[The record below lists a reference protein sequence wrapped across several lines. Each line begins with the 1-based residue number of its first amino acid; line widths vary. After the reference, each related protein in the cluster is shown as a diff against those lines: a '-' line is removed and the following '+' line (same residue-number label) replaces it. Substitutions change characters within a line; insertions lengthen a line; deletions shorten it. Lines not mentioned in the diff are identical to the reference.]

1 MKKREYSLALSSLA
15 ILMIILVMFSCK
27 NENKNAAETSNIET
41 TKEGISK
48 DLKWSERMLL
58 SEIKR
63 FPEASKLDFVD
74 KARWS
79 YTNGLVLTAAKG
91 VFQQTKKE
99 KYYNYIYDYADVLIE
114 DNGTIKTYDIEKYNL
129 DMIKSG
135 DVLLYLYPK
144 TKEDRFKKA
153 ADTLRKQL
161 DGQPKTSDGGF
172 WHKKRYTHQM
182 WLDGLYMAEPFYA
195 HYTQMFSEDEEA
207 QKAYDEI
214 VRQFDLI
221 QEHTLDEETGLLY
234 HGWDESKEQKW
245 ANKETGTSPNFWS
258 RAMGWYGMAMVDV
271 LDYLPED
278 HPGREKIIG
287 YLESYAE
294 ALLKVQD
301 QETGLWYQVLDKG
314 DKEGNYLE
322 ATGSSMFVYTFAKAV
337 NNGYLPE
344 KYLDEAE
351 KTYQGILDNLITVE
365 EDGTVNLNQCCAVA
379 GLGGDPY
386 RDASF
391 EYYVNEKIRSND
403 PKGTG
408 PFILASLE
416 LNK

>member
-1 MKKREYSLALSSLA
+1 MKKKEYSFALSTAVILLV
-15 ILMIILVMFSCK
+15 ILMMFSCK
-27 NENKNAAETSNIET
+27 NENKNTAETSNIDT
-41 TKEGISK
+41 TEEGISK

-91 VFQQTKKE
+91 VFQQTNKE
-99 KYYNYIYDYADVLIE
+99 KYYDYIYDYADVLIE

-144 TKEDRFKKA
+144 TKEERFKKA

-161 DGQPKTSDGGF
+161 ENQPRTSDGGF

-195 HYTQMFSEDEEA
+195 HYTQMFSEGEEA

-245 ANKETGTSPNFWS
+245 ANNETGTSPNFWS

-278 HPGREKIIG
+278 HPGREKLIG
-287 YLESYAE
+287 YLENYAE

-322 ATGSSMFVYTFAKAV
+322 ATGSSMFAYTFAKAA

-344 KYLDEAE
+344 KYLAEAE
-351 KTYQGILDNLITVE
+351 KTYQGILNNLITVE

-391 EYYVNEKIRSND
+391 EYYVNEEIRSND

>member
-1 MKKREYSLALSSLA
+1 MKKKEYSLFISSVVA
-15 ILMIILVMFSCK
+15 CLVVLVIFSCK
-27 NENKNAAETSNIET
+27 NDNKQSTEKAG
-41 TKEGISK
+41 KEISGQK
-48 DLKWSERMLL
+48 ISEDLKWSERMLL

-91 VFQQTKKE
+91 VYEETNKQ
-99 KYYNYIYDYADVLIE
+99 KYYNYIYDYADELVE
-114 DNGTIKTYDIEKYNL
+114 KNGIIKTYDIEKYNL

-144 TKEDRFKKA
+144 TKEERFKKA

-161 DGQPKTSDGGF
+161 ENQPRTSDGGF

-182 WLDGLYMAEPFYA
+182 WLDGLYMAEPFYS
-195 HYTQMFSEDEEA
+195 HYTQMFSEGEEA

-221 QEHTLDEETGLLY
+221 QEHSLDEETGLLY

-278 HPGREKIIG
+278 HPGREKLIY
-287 YLESYAE
+287 YLENYAE

-322 ATGSSMFVYTFAKAV
+322 ATGSSMFAYTFAKAA

-344 KYLDEAE
+344 KYLAEAE
-351 KTYQGILDNLITVE
+351 KTYQGILNNLITVE

-391 EYYVNEKIRSND
+391 EYYVNEEIRSND